1 MESTNTPW
9 TGRDQRAAEDEIIL
23 EQPEIDE
30 EDLLE
35 QPAPVEQRREQPA
48 PVEQRREPPSRV
60 EQRRDQPAIIE
71 STIQPPLPKNQRPKG
86 RRNRRNLLLIVL
98 GVIVVISVAF
108 GMFNRSSGSG
118 AVNLTVQSTPLPS
131 STP

>member
-1 MESTNTPW
+1 MWMAPRTTFWRPSSTTIGSGIYSVVVSNLQFIRSRSEGLDRKDKYVMESTNTPW

-35 QPAPVEQRREQPA
+35 QPAPVQ
-48 PVEQRREPPSRV
+48 QRREPPSRV

-86 RRNRRNLLLIVL
+86 RRNR
-98 GVIVVISVAF
+98 
-108 GMFNRSSGSG
+108 
-118 AVNLTVQSTPLPS
+118 
-131 STP
+131 

>member
-1 MESTNTPW
+1 MWMAPRTTFWRPSSTTIGSGIYSVVVSNLQFIRSRSEGLDRKDKYVMESTNTPW

-48 PVEQRREPPSRV
+48 PVQQRREQPAPVEQRREPPSRV
-60 EQRRDQPAIIE
+60 EQRRDQ
-71 STIQPPLPKNQRPKG
+71 
-86 RRNRRNLLLIVL
+86 
-98 GVIVVISVAF
+98 
-108 GMFNRSSGSG
+108 
-118 AVNLTVQSTPLPS
+118 
-131 STP
+131 